1 MNSFALVKRRVVY
14 ARLLH
19 NYLVTFSSSFPFF
32 SNVVLVYSFRY
43 YLVSIVYVYLY
54 AGLFFQHLGLCC
66 CVESRLDSETSDKF
80 KCCHHLSAAASQVGC
95 RERVYHGV
103 CV

>member
-66 CVESRLDSETSDKF
+66 CVESRLDSETSDKSTT
-80 KCCHHLSAAASQVGC
+80 LAIGL
-95 RERVYHGV
+95 
-103 CV
+103 